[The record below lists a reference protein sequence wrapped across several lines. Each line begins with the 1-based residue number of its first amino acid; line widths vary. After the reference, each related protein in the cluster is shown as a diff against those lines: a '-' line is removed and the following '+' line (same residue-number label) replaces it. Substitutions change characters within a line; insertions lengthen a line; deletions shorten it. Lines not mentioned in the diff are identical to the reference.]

1 MTGHQQHPSSARGDM
16 GMAPPTPTW
25 SSHLQQQ
32 QQMGTPMNHAAV
44 STPMHA
50 PTPMPSPAHSAAAAT
65 NAAVEWKL
73 AGFEI
78 HHSDG
83 SQNVSRPI
91 YRCPH
96 CKRLNDV
103 EMMSNG
109 LAEHSPQCVFSSLMY
124 RSQLEGA
131 AAGQQQQQLQQQQL
145 QQQIQQMNQQHY
157 LATHGTPRA
166 YHQPQVQVGQS
177 SSMSMSRAAAHTASM
192 APLDVT
198 TTDIHAT
205 YQVNDNDSDPTADSA
220 DHSPKTLAALM
231 GSSSSSTGTGG
242 SHRPVLT
249 ISPYMNKVTTGSD
262 DSGSDASPAGNL
274 FASNAFRN
282 QMEISEVTSHL
293 GIGPDKQLQASASA
307 SSFFEEKPEHEE
319 HDPTANDDTGSDH
332 NNQQQQLSLEDNSVT
347 LSVGV
352 GTALFNE
359 MSSMGISLDQF
370 DQKPVGG
377 FNPLADFAE
386 MSDED
391 QVFYILARMYTDVQ
405 NRKLG
410 LPAFDQFQRMVRC
423 VLLSHSSKLFVFIN
437 RCIWGLTL

>member
-1 MTGHQQHPSSARGDM
+1 MMTGHQHPSSARGDM
-16 GMAPPTPTW
+16 AMAQSTPTW
-25 SSHLQQQ
+25 SSHLQQHQQ
-32 QQMGTPMNHAAV
+32 QQMGTPMNHAPV

-50 PTPMPSPAHSAAAAT
+50 PTPMPSPAHAASAAAST
-65 NAAVEWKL
+65 AAVEWKL

-109 LAEHSPQCVFSSLMY
+109 LAEHSPQCVFSSLLY

-131 AAGQQQQQLQQQQL
+131 AAAAAQQQLQQQQL

-166 YHQPQVQVGQS
+166 YHQPQS
-177 SSMSMSRAAAHTASM
+177 SAMNSMSRAAAHTASM

-205 YQVNDNDSDPTADSA
+205 YQVDNDDSTADSA
-220 DHSPKTLAALM
+220 DHSPKSLAALM
-231 GSSSSSTGTGG
+231 GSSSSSSG
-242 SHRPVLT
+242 HRPVLT

-293 GIGPDKQLQASASA
+293 GGSGPDKHLQVSASA

-319 HDPTANDDTGSDH
+319 HDPAADDNGSD
-332 NNQQQQLSLEDNSVT
+332 NQSQQLSMEDNSVT

-370 DQKPVGG
+370 DQKSIGGGGGG

-386 MSDED
+386 MGDED

-410 LPAFDQFQRMVRC
+410 LPAFDQFQRMVRHADF
-423 VLLSHSSKLFVFIN
+423 LSRYISSPEAN
-437 RCIWGLTL
+437 CD